1 MSDRENLFRPIHKG
15 IRLMLYQLG
24 SRLQSTNFADVAEGN
39 RFVAQMKHE
48 LGNPH
53 STCILCMLRTHSH
66 HEEKD
71 IFTEVHAHDPD
82 VVDLM
87 MREHAK
93 ITDEI
98 RRITKT
104 GDEILGLTVPQRRI
118 EVGDRLLHEVNELFA
133 HYLAHLN
140 TEEATMVPVM
150 WQWFT
155 DEQLRA
161 MRTKLYDHIPLPLFE
176 TWMRWTLPAMNEE
189 ELVVL
194 FSGLKKEP
202 GPRFN
207 DWVRLAHLTLDLG
220 RWLTLRERVGLE
232 TAGAPRG
239 PERA

>member
-24 SRLQSTNFADVAEGN
+24 SRLQATNFADVAEGN

-48 LGNPH
+48 LGDTQ

-71 IFTEVHAHDPD
+71 IFTEVRAHDPD

-93 ITDEI
+93 LAEEI
-98 RRITKT
+98 RGITKT
-104 GDEILGLTVPQRRI
+104 GDEILGLTERSRRI
-118 EVGDRLLHEVNELFA
+118 ELGDRLLHEVNELFA

-140 TEEATMVPVM
+140 REEATMVPVM

-161 MRTKLYDHIPLPLFE
+161 MRTGLYDHIPLPLFE

-194 FSGLKKEP
+194 FSGLKKDP
-202 GPRFN
+202 GLRFN
-207 DWVRLAHLTLDLG
+207 DWVRLAHLTLDLD
-220 RWLTLRERVGLE
+220 RWVALRERVGLE
-232 TAGAPRG
+232 PAGATPG